1 MLSTDELFK
10 LHPKISR
17 DLYNFFSDMKKFPCL
32 FAIGSFN
39 KKQMNFI
46 IVEKFSDILGELKK
60 ELPIF
65 KTSWDQKQ
73 HNTEK
78 TYSTIVLICLEKN
91 HSSFDETE
99 YINNLLLDLYNIDSI
114 SWPQNKTQNL
124 NDQNFE
130 FYFFGNQWFPVLLHE
145 NHPSKVRQSPYF
157 MIAFQP
163 GQVFEYNKN
172 YNSLFFQSMRKS
184 IHKRIDFIFNNDR
197 PFYLTS
203 DSSGKNIC
211 QYAGLD
217 RTEIDKNYEYPK
229 LSKKT

>member
-1 MLSTDELFK
+1 
-10 LHPKISR
+10 
-17 DLYNFFSDMKKFPCL
+17 
-32 FAIGSFN
+32 
-39 KKQMNFI
+39 
-46 IVEKFSDILGELKK
+46 
-60 ELPIF
+60 
-65 KTSWDQKQ
+65 
-73 HNTEK
+73 
-78 TYSTIVLICLEKN
+78 
-91 HSSFDETE
+91 
-99 YINNLLLDLYNIDSI
+99 
-114 SWPQNKTQNL
+114 
-124 NDQNFE
+124 
-130 FYFFGNQWFPVLLHE
+130 
-145 NHPSKVRQSPYF
+145 

-172 YNSLFFQSMRKS
+172 YNSLFFQNMRTS